1 MGKSWPDLIAYL
13 LPGAFVTIQATILC
27 APLAFVLS
35 FLVALARRSHFR
47 PLSFLAQAYIEVIRG
62 TPGLLQLF
70 YIFYALPFIGI
81 RFLPLQAAVIG
92 LALNYAAYGAEVFR
106 MGFEAVP
113 RTQIE
118 SAIALGMSP
127 LLRMRRIIFPQ
138 AIRVIVPPLGN
149 LLIELFKATALTSL
163 ITVDELVFR
172 AQRLNIMTYKTVQIY
187 TLVALFYF
195 LMCYPSSRFFGW
207 MEKKLA
213 IP

>member
-1 MGKSWPDLIAYL
+1 MGKSWLDLISYL
-13 LPGAFVTIQATILC
+13 LPGAAVTFEATILC
-27 APLAFVLS
+27 APIALILS
-35 FLVALARRSHFR
+35 FLVALARRSSFR
-47 PLSFLAQAYIEVIRG
+47 PLSVLTQAYIEIIRG

-81 RFLPLQAAVIG
+81 RLLPLQAAVIG

-113 RTQIE
+113 KQQIE

-127 LLRMRRIIFPQ
+127 ILRMRRIILPQ

-172 AQRLNIMTYKTVQIY
+172 SQRLNIMTYQTVKIY
-187 TLVALFYF
+187 TLIALFYF
-195 LMCYPSSRFFGW
+195 LMCYPSSRFVGW
-207 MEKKLA
+207 IEKKLA